1 MLITLLD
8 LLKVVI
14 VLGWIL
20 LSIELSFWANIIISI
35 WRLVEQWL
43 GSLPNQMELWIRITG
58 PSQVFYVLRLGK
70 VLGAH
75 SLWGEG
81 EVRGPLQIVVCCIE
95 TLWSWPPWQR
105 FGRRRALR
113 GELLDVKS
121 LNLSKNIYRSIVLLL
136 LPLNLFG
143 DNPVS
148 LRWSL
153 DVSIVVKNLHL
164 HGGQLTDFK
173 CLHIKVVPGRS
184 FVLL

>member
-1 MLITLLD
+1 MLISLLD

-35 WRLVEQWL
+35 WRLVEQRL
-43 GSLPNQMELWIRITG
+43 GSLPNQMELWIRTTS
-58 PSQVFYVLRLGK
+58 PSQVFNVLRLGK

-81 EVRGPLQIVVCCIE
+81 EVWWPLQIVVCCIE

-105 FGRRRALR
+105 FGRRRALL

-136 LPLNLFG
+136 LSLNLFG

-173 CLHIKVVPGRS
+173 CLHIKVVPRRS